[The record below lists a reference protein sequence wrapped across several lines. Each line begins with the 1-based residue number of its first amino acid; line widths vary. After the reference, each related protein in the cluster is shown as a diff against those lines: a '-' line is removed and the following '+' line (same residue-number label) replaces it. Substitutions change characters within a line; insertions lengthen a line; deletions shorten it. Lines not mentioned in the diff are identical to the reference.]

1 MQGVGSPA
9 SDSIPYSHSHSLD
22 SAAEMVKIAADATVL
37 NVVGIFDTAAGLS
50 MKNAAIKCGGT
61 AYFLLLI

>member
-1 MQGVGSPA
+1 
-9 SDSIPYSHSHSLD
+9 LD
-22 SAAEMVKIAADATVL
+22 SAAEMVKIAADATVS